1 MWLSLIPGE
10 EKHLPPLTVFG
21 LKAHP
26 LSLASSSDPWPCTPV
41 PWENTLFIKDPGG
54 SESTLHWFHQQIWT
68 LTISAPITEHKYVR
82 LLDKCGLVFKFFF
95 LFFYLFIFFSAG
107 PVAYGVPAPGT
118 ESKPDLQST
127 RQLQQRWI
135 LNPLCWAGDWT
146 RVPDCSINPTA
157 PQQELFIWFW
167 WGQDMVS
174 CPHKIKTEWMFRNW
188 FSLQQLS
195 A

>member
-95 LFFYLFIFFSAG
+95 FFFIYLFFFRLGLWPMEF
-107 PVAYGVPAPGT
+107 P
-118 ESKPDLQST
+118 
-127 RQLQQRWI
+127 RQG
-135 LNPLCWAGDWT
+135 LNPSQTCNLHDSCSNAGSLT
-146 RVPDCSINPTA
+146 HCAGLGIELASLIAASIPLRHSRNSSYGFD
-157 PQQELFIWFW
+157 EVRIWFLAL
-167 WGQDMVS
+167 
-174 CPHKIKTEWMFRNW
+174 IR
-188 FSLQQLS
+188 
-195 A
+195 